1 MRRAADKDIGAE
13 VRAYNY
19 LQMHVAEWK
28 LTAAQQTELL
38 RLQLGV
44 LEDKLK
50 IVRDDLVGKI
60 DIINDRLGNGKGGLE
75 QRIEANERAREWLV
89 TATKAGGTLVIIL
102 LGSILALVIVAFIQ
116 GQAIR

>member
-1 MRRAADKDIGAE
+1 MRRKTDTAE
-13 VRAYNY
+13 IQAYNY

-75 QRIEANERAREWLV
+75 QRVETNEKSCNWHD
-89 TATKAGGTLVIIL
+89 KAIKVGGTVVMLFLGAILGVLLVK
-102 LGSILALVIVAFIQ
+102 AF
-116 GQAIR
+116 